1 MTQQKWIARRESEGK
16 TEWLCY
22 IVVTF
27 PFIYVNI
34 WSKCSDKWSFQDNLS
49 AILPLSEMSGKWWH
63 EPKNVWNPI
72 KLPME
77 QTQLS
82 HQRKRLS
89 NNRECLTIS
98 DRKGISDRQSGM
110 QVLQIKKIRIVG
122 YLVNI
127 YHGAKQRPNS
137 HTSGK
142 SCTDAALV
150 RMGALQSTI
159 PGLSSS
165 LVSAST
171 SVLGH
176 SHSS

>member
-1 MTQQKWIARRESEGK
+1 
-16 TEWLCY
+16 
-22 IVVTF
+22 
-27 PFIYVNI
+27 
-34 WSKCSDKWSFQDNLS
+34 
-49 AILPLSEMSGKWWH
+49 
-63 EPKNVWNPI
+63 
-72 KLPME
+72 ME

-82 HQRKRLS
+82 HQRRRLS

-171 SVLGH
+171 SVLPVYLATPTPH
-176 SHSS
+176 NNLSSPAKKYQPHTQIAEDKTTKGAHIGEPRLGQHRAQLE

>member
-1 MTQQKWIARRESEGK
+1 
-16 TEWLCY
+16 
-22 IVVTF
+22 
-27 PFIYVNI
+27 
-34 WSKCSDKWSFQDNLS
+34 
-49 AILPLSEMSGKWWH
+49 
-63 EPKNVWNPI
+63 
-72 KLPME
+72 ME

-171 SVLGH
+171 QCTWPLPLLITTCH
-176 SHSS
+176 LLPKNTSHILRLQRTKPPKVPT